1 MHHSK
6 RTMSTT
12 LQQPSIYPVSI
23 MAETL
28 IGSEIIKLANEVN
41 ELIKK
46 GEKIANLTIGDF
58 DPAIFPIPT
67 VLRDEII
74 KAYQEGHTNYP
85 VANGMLDLRKEV
97 SSFIKRFQGL
107 DYSADEVLIAGGAR
121 PIIYAIYATLIDAGD
136 KVIYPVPSWNNNHYC
151 HLLKATG
158 EVVEALPEDNFMP
171 TAENIKPHLKD
182 AVLLALCSPQN
193 PTGTVFTQQQLQDIC
208 DIVLEEN
215 NSRKPGQK
223 PLYLMY
229 DQIYSALTFGSNEH
243 FDPVT
248 LCPELRPFT
257 IFVDGL
263 SKSIAAT
270 GIRVGWAFGPTYII
284 DRMKSILSHVGAWS
298 PKAEQVASAR
308 FLANTAAV
316 DEYMVGFRKNVED
329 RLHAFYD
336 GFKLME
342 KNGKGVR
349 CIEPMAAIYLTVQF
363 DLKGKKTADG
373 KVLTTTEDVTDFI
386 LKQAKM
392 AIVPFSAFG
401 ASKDSTWY
409 RLSIGTCKIELI
421 PSMLQVLNE
430 ALDSLS

>member
-1 MHHSK
+1 
-6 RTMSTT
+6 MSTT
-12 LQQPSIYPVSI
+12 LQKPSVFPVSQ
-23 MAETL
+23 MAEQL

-58 DPAIFPIPT
+58 DPAVFPIPT

-97 SSFIKRFQGL
+97 SAFIDRFQGL
-107 DYSADEVLIAGGAR
+107 HYSTDEVLIAGGAR
-121 PIIYAIYATLIDAGD
+121 PVIYGVYSTLIDPGD

-151 HLLKATG
+151 HLLQAKGVA
-158 EVVEALPEDNFMP
+158 VEALPENNFMP
-171 TAENIKPHLKD
+171 TAEAIRPHLKG

-193 PTGTVFTQQQLQDIC
+193 PTGTVFSKDQLQLIC
-208 DIVLEEN
+208 DMVLAEN
-215 NSRKPGQK
+215 NSRRPDEK

-229 DQIYSALTFGSNEH
+229 DQIYSALTFGDNH
-243 FDPVT
+243 HYDPVS
-248 LCPELRPFT
+248 LCPELRPYT

-270 GIRVGWAFGPTYII
+270 GIRVGWAFGPVNII
-284 DRMKSILSHVGAWS
+284 DKMKSILSHIGAWS

-316 DEYMVGFRKNVED
+316 DEYLINFKQEVED

-336 GFKLME
+336 GFTEMHNVGL
-342 KNGKGVR
+342 GVK

-363 DLKGKKTADG
+363 DLKGKKTASG
-373 KVLTTTEDVTDFI
+373 KVLATTEDITAFI
-386 LKQAKM
+386 LNEAKM
-392 AIVPFSAFG
+392 AIVPFAAFG

-409 RLSIGTCKIELI
+409 RLSVGTCRKELI
-421 PSMLQVLNE
+421 PSMLDTLRT
-430 ALDSLS
+430 ALSSLS